1 MLAEM
6 QEEKPNWTKSY
17 YLSSLASSVSSG
29 MLAPFLSIYA
39 LKLGANILQIGLLL
53 SLPSLASTLVQIFWA
68 SITTRVGKRKVFV
81 IFSGIVNSIF
91 WAVMGLCTDSS
102 QLLILLGLQSML
114 SAIGAPAGS
123 GLITT
128 LLPKNLRGR
137 IIAEVNKY
145 ATIGVM
151 LGTLISGPLLDLL
164 SFRSG
169 YFAVFLI
176 AALIN
181 LIGVVIFLRGIPDAE
196 VGKKEEGLSNVNYVL
211 KNKNLRNLIV
221 LRSLF
226 TISVNIAAPYFN
238 VYLVKKYNVSN
249 TVISSLSIA
258 SNLFSIASF
267 NLWGEVVD
275 KYGRVTVLTV
285 SSMLTSV
292 VPILWV
298 LSDNLFLPLSSQI
311 LGGIAWS
318 LVNVAL
324 SAYLMDVTYG
334 GNVEVSVAFFNAA
347 IGVSS
352 FLGPIL
358 GGSIASYTSSLEI
371 LFYLSGS
378 LRLITGAASFKL
390 LQEVHPHAREITIDS
405 IVTSFSTL
413 HLNFERN
420 IRRIINVLPES
431 QTQILEKIEEKVE
444 KVAKEDKWMWLEE
457 Y

>member
-1 MLAEM
+1 M
-6 QEEKPNWTKSY
+6 QEEKPKWTKSY

-29 MLAPFLSIYA
+29 MLAPFIPIYA

-68 SITTRVGKRKVFV
+68 SITTRVGKRKIFI
-81 IFSGIVNSIF
+81 IFSGVVNSIF
-91 WAVMGLCTDSS
+91 WAIMGLCKDSN

-128 LLPKNLRGR
+128 LLPKSLRGR

-145 ATIGVM
+145 STIGAM
-151 LGTLISGPLLDLL
+151 LGTLVSGPLLDIL
-164 SFRSG
+164 SFKLG
-169 YFAVFLI
+169 YFTVFLI

-181 LIGVVIFLRGIPDAE
+181 LIGVIIFLKEIPEVE
-196 VGKKEEGLSNVNYVL
+196 VGKKEEGLSNINYVL
-211 KNKNLRNLIV
+211 KNRNLRNLIV

-238 VYLVKKYNVSN
+238 VYLVQKYNVSN
-249 TVISSLSIA
+249 TIISSLTIA

-275 KYGRVTVLTV
+275 KYGRVTVLTI

-292 VPILWV
+292 VPVLWV
-298 LSDNLFLPLSSQI
+298 LSDNLLFPLSSQI
-311 LGGIAWS
+311 IGGIAWS

-324 SAYLMDVTYG
+324 SAYLMDITYG

-347 IGVSS
+347 MGISS

-358 GGSIASYTSSLEI
+358 GGSVASYIGSLEI
-371 LFYLSGS
+371 LFYLSGF
-378 LRLITGAASFKL
+378 LRLITGGASLKL
-390 LQEVHPHAREITIDS
+390 LQEVHPHAKEITVES

-413 HLNFERN
+413 HLNFERS
-420 IRRIINVLPES
+420 IRRVISVLPEG
-431 QTQILEKIEEKVE
+431 QPQIIEKIEEKVE

>member
-1 MLAEM
+1 
-6 QEEKPNWTKSY
+6 
-17 YLSSLASSVSSG
+17 
-29 MLAPFLSIYA
+29 
-39 LKLGANILQIGLLL
+39 
-53 SLPSLASTLVQIFWA
+53 
-68 SITTRVGKRKVFV
+68 
-81 IFSGIVNSIF
+81 
-91 WAVMGLCTDSS
+91 
-102 QLLILLGLQSML
+102 QSML

-123 GLITT
+123 GLITA

-137 IIAEVNKY
+137 IIARVNKY
-145 ATIGVM
+145 ATIGAM

-164 SFRSG
+164 SFRLGS
-169 YFAVFLI
+169 FLVFLI

-181 LIGVVIFLRGIPDAE
+181 LSGVIIFLYGIPD
-196 VGKKEEGLSNVNYVL
+196 VKVSRKEEDLSNINHIF

-258 SNLFSIASF
+258 ANLFSIVSF

-275 KYGRVTVLTV
+275 RFGRVTVLTF

-311 LGGIAWS
+311 LSGIAWS
-318 LVNVAL
+318 LVNVSL
-324 SAYLMDVTYG
+324 SAYLMDITYG
-334 GNVEVSVAFFNAA
+334 GNVEVDVAFFNAA
-347 IGVSS
+347 MGVSS

-358 GGSIASYTSSLEI
+358 GGSIASYASSLEI
-371 LFYLSGS
+371 LFYLSGA
-378 LRLITGAASFKL
+378 LRLVTGAASFKM
-390 LQEVHPHAREITIDS
+390 LQEVHPHAKEITIES

-413 HLNFERN
+413 QLNFERN
-420 IRRIINVLPES
+420 VRRIINVFPES
-431 QTQILEKIEEKVE
+431 QPQILEKIEKKIE
-444 KVAKEDKWMWLEE
+444 KVAEEDKWMWLEE

>member
-1 MLAEM
+1 
-6 QEEKPNWTKSY
+6 
-17 YLSSLASSVSSG
+17 
-29 MLAPFLSIYA
+29 
-39 LKLGANILQIGLLL
+39 
-53 SLPSLASTLVQIFWA
+53 
-68 SITTRVGKRKVFV
+68 
-81 IFSGIVNSIF
+81 
-91 WAVMGLCTDSS
+91 
-102 QLLILLGLQSML
+102 ML

-123 GLITT
+123 GLITV

-145 ATIGVM
+145 ATIGAM
-151 LGTLISGPLLDLL
+151 LGTLIAGPLLDFL

-181 LIGVVIFLRGIPDAE
+181 LVGVVIFLKGIPDAE
-196 VGKKEEGLSNVNYVL
+196 VGKKEEGLSNINYVL

-292 VPILWV
+292 VPVLWV
-298 LSDNLFLPLSSQI
+298 LSDNLLLPLSSQI
-311 LGGIAWS
+311 LGGVAWS

-324 SAYLMDVTYG
+324 SAYLMDITYG
-334 GNVEVSVAFFNAA
+334 GNVEVGVAFFNAA
-347 IGVSS
+347 MGVSS
-352 FLGPIL
+352 FLGPIV
-358 GGSIASYTSSLEI
+358 GGSIASCTSSLEI
-371 LFYLSGS
+371 LFYLSGF

-390 LQEVHPHAREITIDS
+390 LQEVHPHAREITIES
-405 IVTSFSTL
+405 LVTSFSTL